1 MIKTLPLIALA
12 AFVMAPVSM
21 AAASDGAK
29 QTSAA
34 SSATI
39 EDFSAAKKKKA
50 KTGVRVYPN
59 GYYAYPPRAAYGWR
73 GLDPV
78 LPPNPE
84 VAWRRSIG
92 QCVVDLG
99 YGRWET
105 CDGPSMR

>member
-12 AFVMAPVSM
+12 AFVMAPVSVAAAGDAAKQSN
-21 AAASDGAK
+21 AAASA
-29 QTSAA
+29 
-34 SSATI
+34 ATI

-50 KTGVRVYPN
+50 KVRVYPN
-59 GYYAYPPRAAYGWR
+59 GYYAYPARTAYGWR